1 MLSILFHK
9 LRSWISQIEAAT
21 LQAKKVH
28 SDRIPWS
35 VKGTERPVAQLIKV
49 IHLILA
55 LTILVILGFFVVN
68 DQIWSNYPVFHHS
81 TKPCEWSLCH
91 FVVESP
97 GMVVSRTTSR
107 YTMDFSMLWMM
118 PLWRLTWGHSYFT
131 CDVSEMQTHHATNSS
146 VHDFVSAIW
155 SCKTYQDIH
164 DMFVRRFLNSLPAP
178 IFLVLKS
185 LITSR
190 ATLDC

>member
-55 LTILVILGFFVVN
+55 LTILVILGFLWLMIKY
-68 DQIWSNYPVFHHS
+68 DQIIRFSTIQQNPVNGPFVTLWLSRLEWWCPGRLPDTPWTSPCCGWCLYGDWHEVIHISLVMFLRCKLTMQPTPQSMILFRQFEVARHIKTFTTCLYVDFLTLYLHQSSLFSNH
-81 TKPCEWSLCH
+81 WSL
-91 FVVESP
+91 P
-97 GMVVSRTTSR
+97 GQ
-107 YTMDFSMLWMM
+107 L
-118 PLWRLTWGHSYFT
+118 
-131 CDVSEMQTHHATNSS
+131 
-146 VHDFVSAIW
+146 
-155 SCKTYQDIH
+155 
-164 DMFVRRFLNSLPAP
+164 
-178 IFLVLKS
+178 
-185 LITSR
+185 
-190 ATLDC
+190 